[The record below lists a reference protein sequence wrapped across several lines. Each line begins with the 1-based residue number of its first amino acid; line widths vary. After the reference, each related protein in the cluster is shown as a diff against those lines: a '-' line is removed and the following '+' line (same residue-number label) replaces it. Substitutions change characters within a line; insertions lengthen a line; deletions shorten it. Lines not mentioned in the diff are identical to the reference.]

1 MLTIQ
6 HRAPVL
12 ENAEETGDVRVL
24 TACVNEA
31 LESMNH
37 QDGVLPVLPSA
48 DDVMMMM
55 MMMAAEITRTVRART
70 LFSV

>member
-37 QDGVLPVLPSA
+37 HRDGVLPVLPSA
-48 DDVMMMM
+48 DDVMM